1 MKNIYEINTAVWLSR
16 LSEAYSKPITL
27 ANVPDETLDRIVSFG
42 MDTVWLMGVWERSP
56 IAAEISRR
64 DESLRQEI
72 AATLPDMTDE
82 NIIGSAYAVKSYTVD
97 PRFGG
102 ANELAQLRQ
111 RLKERGLK
119 LLLDFVPNHS
129 AFDHTWTTEHP
140 EYYITSKNS
149 EAASSPS
156 NFYKV
161 GDLSIAKG
169 KDPNLDPWPDVAQLN
184 AFSEVYREASIET
197 LLAIA
202 KMCDGV
208 RCDMAM
214 LLLNESF
221 TGTWESLAGEPLA
234 EEYWKKVISAVKD
247 KQPNLTFIAETYWQ
261 KERQLLELGFDYCY
275 NKDLYDHLIAQN
287 EAALESHVAE
297 TQDIADH
304 LVHFLENHDEAR
316 VATLLSL
323 EKHENAVRI
332 ITSQPGLH
340 LWHDGQFEGY
350 RHKLPVHIARG
361 PIEYIDPQVYDIYRR
376 LLTPNH

>member
-16 LSEAYSKPITL
+16 LSESYGRPITL
-27 ANVPDETLDRIVSFG
+27 ANIPDETLDRIASFG

-56 IAAEISRR
+56 IAAEMSRQ

-72 AATLPDMTDE
+72 VAILPDMTDE
-82 NIIGSAYAVKSYTVD
+82 DIIGSAYAVKSYTID
-97 PRFGG
+97 PRFGSVD
-102 ANELAQLRQ
+102 ELAQLRQ

-129 AFDHTWTTEHP
+129 AFDHAWTTEHP
-140 EYYITSKNS
+140 EYYITNKNS
-149 EAASSPS
+149 EAASSS
-156 NFYKV
+156 NNFYKV

-184 AFSEVYREASIET
+184 AFSEGYREASIET
-197 LLAIA
+197 LLAIT

-214 LLLNESF
+214 LLLDESF
-221 TGTWESLAGEPLA
+221 TGTWGNLAGGPLA

-247 KQPNLTFIAETYWQ
+247 KQPNFTFIAEAYWQ

-275 NKDLYDHLIAQN
+275 DKDLYDHLVAQN
-287 EAALESHVAE
+287 DTAVESHIAE
-297 TQDIADH
+297 AQDIASR

-316 VATLLSL
+316 AATIFSIDR
-323 EKHENAVRI
+323 HEDVVKLI
-332 ITSQPGLH
+332 IGQPGLH